1 MYIVND
7 ICYAG
12 DKSDEIKI
20 ASAKALRGGIL
31 LVTFSSG
38 EQKLF
43 DTTLLTGSA
52 FEPLKTEDIFQKFSI
67 FHGVLTWMNGEI
79 DIAPETVYEM
89 SYPYESSDFKQFVG

>member
-1 MYIVND
+1 MYIADD

-12 DKSDEIKI
+12 DNSGEIKI
-20 ASAKALRGGIL
+20 TAAKALRGGML

-52 FEPLKTEDIFQKFSI
+52 FELLKNEDIFQKFSI
-67 FHGVLTWMNGEI
+67 FHGVITWMNGEI
-79 DIAPETVYEM
+79 DIAPEMVYEM